1 MRSAIGMIASITCS
15 TFTPALLRKDVDLG
29 LEMARRLGVS
39 MPVTAAIREV
49 LQAHF
54 GVGGR
59 RPDAAAYI
67 EKDFAALIETLAL
80 MAGMTL
86 EAENV
91 KVPSGLEI

>member
-1 MRSAIGMIASITCS
+1 
-15 TFTPALLRKDVDLG
+15 
-29 LEMARRLGVS
+29 
-39 MPVTAAIREV
+39 

-54 GVGGR
+54 GVAGR

-91 KVPSGLEI
+91 KVMSGLEI